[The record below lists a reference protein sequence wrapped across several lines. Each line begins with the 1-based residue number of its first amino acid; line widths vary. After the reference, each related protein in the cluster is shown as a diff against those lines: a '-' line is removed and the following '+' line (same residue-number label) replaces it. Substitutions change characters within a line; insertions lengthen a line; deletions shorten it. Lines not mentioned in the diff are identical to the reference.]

1 MNSDLRRP
9 LSSLLNVGSGVSQES
24 TCRLSRRSLSRGEAF
39 LIRSG
44 WGARSRSVQELTLAS
59 TSSRFLRRQTELDH
73 FSPLLRRTPLH
84 ALRERRRYV
93 KLNHSCHKSILLV
106 VGYLAK
112 YGLTDPFQCPC
123 HSHPH
128 SQRTESINLS
138 FFRSAL
144 HTAHDLIHMFLLLYS
159 CTQIGL
165 AGRGSRCSAVVI

>member
-1 MNSDLRRP
+1 MNRDLHRL
-9 LSSLLNVGSGVSQES
+9 LSSELK
-24 TCRLSRRSLSRGEAF
+24 
-39 LIRSG
+39 
-44 WGARSRSVQELTLAS
+44 GARSRSVPGINFAS
-59 TSSRFLRRQTELDH
+59 TSSGFLRRQAELEH
-73 FSPLLRRTPLH
+73 FSPLLLRNPLH

-128 SQRTESINLS
+128 SQRTESISLS

-144 HTAHDLIHMFLLLYS
+144 HTAHDLIHMFLLLNAR
-159 CTQIGL
+159 IKVGL
-165 AGRGSRCSAVVI
+165 AGRGLRCSAVVI